1 VLLRYW
7 HALGALSPDA
17 ARGSFRAFAEFLEE
31 HRAEPDFA
39 EHAEVAARLGA

>member
-1 VLLRYW
+1 M
-7 HALGALSPDA
+7 GAVGPDA